1 MAKWSAVAGISL
13 VLLVGSS
20 WFLGDYLWN
29 IVDSRTVTF
38 FVYLGWMALVLGSGA
53 GVAALVVRLLFP
65 ASFAT
70 STVSG
75 KKGRD
80 QEVDEF
86 LELKGSTSL
95 FQPVMVY
102 YSIFMV
108 GLSVAA
114 MFLAQELS
122 DGALFKFKMVQQ
134 EAMSR
139 SSDPEELLSLFEE
152 IGEMKKPDEVDRFVR
167 KLPSFYD
174 HPVESVRGGAF
185 DVTAVMAQRMN
196 FSVRLLVQGGELLDQ
211 RWEPGIV
218 DWLRGDVAPR
228 LKELYEAGVSPRPA
242 ILRAMA
248 WIQSHDNATF
258 FQALVRSETT
268 PDAEFTEAAV
278 GLGNLASL
286 EGAELLAAA
295 VEKRQGRCL
304 LTLFWALRRIGQ
316 SVQPDPVDTE
326 QEKRLLT
333 LLEQVVNQFQ
343 ELDDAALCAAVHAVW
358 TYQHAG
364 VTTALTDLF
373 ESPRGELIC
382 PRVEIQP
389 PFGPPVAL
397 VQEEQLRWLLLNV
410 LADVGV
416 GNPEFKG
423 WVSRMISTGPL
434 DDKTDKGLRQLYGAL
449 AGQDE
454 Q

>member
-1 MAKWSAVAGISL
+1 MVKWSVVAGLS
-13 VLLVGSS
+13 VTLLAGSS

-29 IVDSRTVTF
+29 TVDSRTVAF
-38 FVYLGWMALVLGSGA
+38 FVYLAWMALILGSGA

-65 ASFAT
+65 ASFSRT
-70 STVSG
+70 SASG
-75 KKGRD
+75 RRNLD

-102 YSIFMV
+102 YSVFMV
-108 GLSVAA
+108 ALSVAA
-114 MFLAQELS
+114 MFLAQQLS
-122 DGALFKFKMVQQ
+122 DAALFSFKMVQQ

-139 SSDPEELLSLFEE
+139 SSNPDELLSLFEE

-167 KLPSFYD
+167 KLPQFYD
-174 HPVESVRGGAF
+174 HSEEAVREGAF
-185 DVTAVMAQRMN
+185 QATAVMAQRMN

-211 RWEPGIV
+211 RWEPDIV
-218 DWLRGDVAPR
+218 DWLRGSVGPR
-228 LKELYEAGVSPRPA
+228 LKQLYDSGVTPRPG
-242 ILRAMA
+242 IVRAMA
-248 WIQSHDNATF
+248 WIQAPDCAPFFSSLVSSRAT
-258 FQALVRSETT
+258 V
-268 PDAEFTEAAV
+268 DAEFTEAVV
-278 GLGNLASL
+278 GLGNLATL
-286 EGAELLAAA
+286 EGAESLAAA
-295 VEKRQGRCL
+295 VGARQGVSR

-316 SVQPDPVDTE
+316 SLQPDPADQE
-326 QEKRLLT
+326 QGERILK
-333 LLEQVVNQFQ
+333 LLEKVVEQFPH
-343 ELDDAALCAAVHAVW
+343 LDDAALCAAVHAVW

-373 ESPRGELIC
+373 ESPRGELVC
-382 PRVEIQP
+382 PRVEIRP

-423 WVSRMISTGPL
+423 WVSRMISSGGFE
-434 DDKTDKGLRQLYGAL
+434 DKTDKGLRQLYGAL
-449 AGQDE
+449 AGQE
-454 Q
+454 E